1 MEYELISIEVDH
13 SSNSVCLTYTIT
25 ESSAAKAP
33 VLMCLHV
40 GWRVTQWV
48 NGKEIPKQ
56 VCSTRFHG
64 GEALIP
70 NQRVP

>member
-1 MEYELISIEVDH
+1 MEYELINIEVDH

-25 ESSAAKAP
+25 ESSAAKTP

-56 VCSTRFHG
+56 VVSTRFHA
-64 GEALIP
+64 GEVLIP
-70 NQRVP
+70 DNCVP